1 MMRFLV
7 LALAFAIVT
16 SLPVKAADPYDL
28 NVILEQTGFFAFFG
42 SKQTEALHAIENL
55 VNSTGGIQGRPLHFV
70 IHDDTTNPQVAVQ
83 IANRLIAE
91 KVPVIL
97 GPGLTAT
104 CGAVYPLVQ
113 QNGPLV
119 FCYSPGLQ
127 PPLKGFAFR
136 AGPAIDD
143 AMPMVTRYFYR
154 RGMKDIGYM
163 STTDASGQ
171 SWDQSLEVTL
181 NRLEF
186 KDVRV
191 VAREHWAIADI
202 STAAQVAR
210 IKAAHPQVVYALS
223 SGTAF
228 GTALRAIHDA
238 GIDVPV
244 FTTGANMNI
253 PQLKSYAAFMP
264 KELYFYGTE
273 GLVVDSGAQP
283 AVRAEQLAMA
293 KAIKQAGLRL
303 ELPHQQTWDPTM
315 IVIEA
320 LRKIGPN
327 ATAEQLHSYMENLR
341 NRPGAAGYYNFYT
354 GDQTGI
360 HENGC
365 ALYRYS
371 TAKEDWE
378 LVATGPRFL

>member
-1 MMRFLV
+1 MIRCLV
-7 LALAFAIVT
+7 LALALAMVT
-16 SLPVKAADPYDL
+16 SLPVKAVDPYEL

-42 SKQTEALHAIENL
+42 SKQAEALKAIENL
-55 VNSTGGIQGRPLHFV
+55 VNTTGGIQGRQLKFV

-83 IANRLIAE
+83 IANRLIAA

-104 CGAVYPLVQ
+104 CGALYPLVQ
-113 QNGPLV
+113 QNGPML

-127 PPLKGFAFR
+127 PPLKGYAFR

-143 AMPMVTRYFYR
+143 AMPVVTRYFYR
-154 RGMKDIGYM
+154 RGMKNIGYM

-171 SWDQSLEVTL
+171 SWDQSMDVTL

-191 VAREHWAIADI
+191 VAREHWAINDM
-202 STAAQVAR
+202 STSAQVAR
-210 IKAAHPQVVYALS
+210 IKAARPQVIYAMS

-228 GTALRAIHDA
+228 GTALRAIYES
-238 GIDVPV
+238 GLDVPV

-253 PQLKSYAAFMP
+253 PQLKSYAGFMP

-273 GLVVDSGAQP
+273 GLVVDPGAQP
-283 AVRAEQLAMA
+283 AVRQQQTELA
-293 KAIKQAGLRL
+293 KAMKQAGLRL

-320 LRKIGPN
+320 VRKVGPN
-327 ATAEQLHSYMENLR
+327 ATAEQLHAYMQNLR
-341 NRPGAAGYYNFYT
+341 NRAGAAGYYNFYT

-378 LVATGPRFL
+378 LVATGPRFI